1 MESKFNI
8 TTKLKAALACLIL
21 MSFASNSALAQGSVA
36 GSQIADADCEC
47 PEPKDPT
54 DWGTAVALGF
64 TLTDGNSNTL
74 LLTSAVT
81 ASKEENGNMWDL
93 RLAGAYGENEV
104 TNTSVDAD
112 GVETT
117 STSDDQTIGEVV
129 GLAKYGR
136 VLSADERLYTGA
148 QVDFLHDAIQDIQ
161 YRVTLG
167 VPLGYYLIKEDD
179 MRFNIEAGPA
189 YVFKRVSH
197 EDDDYLSWFASERFE
212 WDISSTAKLF
222 EQVTYNASVDD
233 SDDYF
238 VVAEAGIEA
247 ALSSRM
253 SMVLSVRDDYINL
266 VGDDRERNDLA
277 VITSLKVAL

>member
-1 MESKFNI
+1 MKSKFNI
-8 TTKLKAALACLIL
+8 TTKLKAVLACLIMMTL
-21 MSFASNSALAQGSVA
+21 VSSSAYAQGTA
-36 GSQIADADCEC
+36 AAQIADADCEC

-54 DWGTAVALGF
+54 DWGTAVSLGF
-64 TLTDGNSNTL
+64 TLTDGNSNTM

-104 TNTSVDAD
+104 TSTSVDAE
-112 GVETT
+112 GVETS

-136 VLSADERLYTGA
+136 TLSSDERLYTGA

-167 VPLGYYLIKEDD
+167 IPLGYYLIKEDD
-179 MRFNIEAGPA
+179 MRFNVEAGPA

-197 EDDDYLSWFASERFE
+197 EDDDYLSWFASERLE
-212 WDISSTAKLF
+212 WDISSTAKVF
-222 EQVTYNASVDD
+222 EQVTYNSSVDD

-238 VVAEAGIEA
+238 VVAEAGVEA
-247 ALSSRM
+247 ALSSKM

-266 VGDDRERNDLA
+266 VGDGKERNDLA